1 MPALNFTVNGKP
13 VSVEVKPNEFLAEV
27 LRYKLG
33 LTGTK
38 IGCNEA
44 ECGSCTVIV
53 DGQPVVSCIYPALK
67 AQGAQIETIEGVAA
81 QAYSPNP
88 KSKIQNQLHPLQE
101 NFIKHGAVQC
111 GFCTPGMI
119 MQAKALLD
127 RKQGE
132 PVTDEEIKIAL
143 KDTYCR
149 CTGYVS
155 IANAIKSAN
164 GQEISLADYLPVTKH
179 GYHVVGEAK
188 PRPDAV
194 AKVTGAAKYADDVVF
209 PDMLFGATLRAGVP
223 HALIKKIDTSKAQA
237 LPGVHAV
244 LTHADVP
251 GRKNH
256 GLVTIDWP
264 VLCACGDKVRYVGDA
279 IAIVAADT
287 QEIAQ
292 DALNL
297 IEVDYKLLP
306 VVDTPEFAHQPDAPR
321 VHEKGNLL
329 KHIKVA
335 RGDVEQGFAEAD
347 VVLERTYHTASTD
360 HAFLEPECAI
370 GRLTDEGRYEIYVGS
385 QIAYQDRDQVA
396 ASLGVPKE
404 QVRIVGTLIGGGFGG
419 KEDIMGQI
427 HVALLA
433 KATGRPVKILY
444 TRHESLIA
452 HPKRHATTITVK
464 LGAKKNGRLTA
475 AKAELYGDTGAYAS
489 LGEKVLT
496 RATTHANGPYDVANA
511 KSDCFAMYTNNVPAG
526 AFRGFGVT
534 QSCFAVEMTMDEL
547 AGRLGI
553 DPIELRKLNSLQ
565 VGSTTNT
572 GQVLLESVG
581 LDECLDHVV
590 AAMKA
595 DEAQRIAAQRTAA
608 QRTPVPG
615 IAAQHTAEPFIY
627 GQPWKIGH
635 KNYAWGL
642 AVGYKNT
649 GLGGGANDCAGAEI
663 EVYACGA
670 GTAEIRT
677 SSAEIGQGLPGV
689 LAAVVAEELGL
700 PFEQVTVLL
709 SDTDLTP
716 NGGPTTASRQ
726 TYVSGNA
733 ARHAAMQMREVMSRV
748 AAERLDVS
756 PDSLKFRNGRVE
768 HADDNNGHSRG
779 KSASFAEVVEWMQAE
794 GRSTKLIYEYT
805 APETRPLGQGG
816 DMHVAFSYAAHA
828 ALVEVDTETGEVKVL
843 KVIAAH
849 DIGRAINPLALEG
862 QIEGGIVMGIGNALT
877 EEFPHEQGMPWAQW
891 LARYKMPSIKHM
903 PEIKSFIVEHEISS
917 GPFGAKG
924 VGEISSIPITP
935 AITNAIANA
944 VGVRVR
950 RLPVDQDT
958 LLRAMKNGAK
968 SVD

>member
-1 MPALNFTVNGKP
+1 MPILRLTVNGNP

-27 LRYKLG
+27 LRYRLG

-44 ECGSCTVIV
+44 ECGICTVIV

-67 AQGAQIETIEGVAA
+67 AEGAQVETIEGLAPA
-81 QAYSPNP
+81 GGH
-88 KSKIQNQLHPLQE
+88 LHPLQE
-101 NFIKHGAVQC
+101 NFIKLGAVQC
-111 GFCTPGMI
+111 GFCTPGVI
-119 MQAKALLD
+119 MQSKALLD
-127 RKQGE
+127 KKQGE

-155 IANAIKSAN
+155 VMNAVKAAN
-164 GQEISLADYLPVTKH
+164 GQKIELHDYLPETKH

-188 PRPDAV
+188 PRADAV
-194 AKVTGAAKYADDVVF
+194 AKVTGAAKYADDIVF
-209 PDMLFGATLRAGVP
+209 SDMLFGATLRAMVP
-223 HALIKKIDTSKAQA
+223 HALIKKIDMSKAKA

-244 LTHADVP
+244 LTHEDVP

-279 IAIVAADT
+279 IAVVAADT
-287 QEIAQ
+287 QEIAKE
-292 DALNL
+292 ALKL
-297 IEVDYKLLP
+297 IEVELEPLP
-306 VVDTPEFAHQPDAPR
+306 VVDTAEFAHQPDAPR

-335 RGDVEQGFAEAD
+335 KGDMEQGFAEAD
-347 VVLERTYHTASTD
+347 VVIERTYHTASTE

-370 GRLTDEGRYEIYVGS
+370 GRITAEGRYEISVGS
-385 QIAYQDRDQVA
+385 QIAYQDREQVA
-396 ASLGVPKE
+396 YALGVPE
-404 QVRIVGTLIGGGFGG
+404 SQVRIIGTLIGGGFGG

-433 KATGRPVKILY
+433 RATGRPVKMLY
-444 TRHESLIA
+444 TRHESLIT

-464 LGAKKNGRLTA
+464 LGAKKDGRLTA

-534 QSCFAVEMTMDEL
+534 QSCYAVEMTVDEL
-547 AGRLGI
+547 AEQLKI
-553 DPIELRKLNSLQ
+553 DPIELRRMNALH

-581 LDECLDHVV
+581 MEDCLDRVV
-590 AAMKA
+590 EAMKA
-595 DEAQRIAAQRTAA
+595 DEAQRA
-608 QRTPVPG
+608 
-615 IAAQHTAEPFIY
+615 AAQHTNEPFRY
-627 GQPWKIGH
+627 GRVWSIGN
-635 KNYAWGL
+635 KKYAWGL

-649 GLGGGANDCAGAEI
+649 GLGGGADDCAGAEI
-663 EVYACGA
+663 EVYASGA
-670 GTAEIRT
+670 GMAEIRT

-700 PFEQVTVLL
+700 SFEQVTVLL

-733 ARHAAMQMREVMSRV
+733 AKHAAIQMREVMSSV
-748 AAERLDVS
+748 AAEHLDAA
-756 PDSLKFRNGRVE
+756 PDALQFRNARVE
-768 HADDNNGHSRG
+768 HNG

-794 GRSTKLIYEYT
+794 GRPTKLIYEYT
-805 APETRPLGQGG
+805 APETEALGQGG

-828 ALVEVDTETGEVKVL
+828 ALVEVDTETGIVNVL

-877 EEFPHEQGMPWAQW
+877 EEFPHEKGVPWAQW
-891 LARYKMPSIKHM
+891 LARYKMPSIKHT
-903 PEIKSFIVEHEISS
+903 PEIKSFILEHEIST

-958 LLRAMKNGAK
+958 LLRAMKSGAT

>member
-1 MPALNFTVNGKP
+1 MPTLNFTVNGNP

-27 LRYKLG
+27 LRYRLG

-44 ECGSCTVIV
+44 ECGICTVIV

-67 AQGAQIETIEGVAA
+67 AEGTHVETIEGL
-81 QAYSPNP
+81 SNGH
-88 KSKIQNQLHPLQE
+88 LHPLQE

-111 GFCTPGMI
+111 GFCTPGLI
-119 MQAKALLD
+119 MQSKALLD
-127 RKQGE
+127 KKNGE

-155 IANAIKSAN
+155 VMNAIKSAN
-164 GQEISLADYLPVTKH
+164 GQPIELVLPETKH
-179 GYHVVGEAK
+179 GLNVVGEAK
-188 PRPDAV
+188 PRADAV
-194 AKVTGAAKYADDVVF
+194 AKVTGAAKYADDITF
-209 PDMLFGATLRAGVP
+209 PGMLFGATLRANVP
-223 HALIKKIDTSKAQA
+223 HALIKQLDTSKAKA

-244 LTHADVP
+244 LTHEDVP

-264 VLCACGDKVRYVGDA
+264 VLCYDKVRYVGDA
-279 IAIVAADT
+279 IAIVAADSI
-287 QEIAQ
+287 EIAK
-292 DALNL
+292 DALKL
-297 IEVDYKLLP
+297 IEVEYEPLP
-306 VVDTPEFAHQPDAPR
+306 VVDTAEFAHQPDAPR

-335 RGDVEQGFAEAD
+335 KGDMEQGFAEAD
-347 VVLERTYHTASTD
+347 VVIERMYHTAATE
-360 HAFLEPECAI
+360 HAFLEPECSI
-370 GRLTDEGRYEIYVGS
+370 GRITDDGRYEIYVGS
-385 QIAYQDRDQVA
+385 QIAYQDREQVA
-396 ASLGVPKE
+396 YSLGVPE
-404 QVRIVGTLIGGGFGG
+404 AQVRIIGTLIGGGFGG

-433 KATGRPVKILY
+433 KAAGRPVKMLY
-444 TRHESLIA
+444 TRHESLIV
-452 HPKRHATTITVK
+452 HPKRHATTLRVK
-464 LGAKKNGRLTA
+464 MGAKKDGRLTA
-475 AKAELYGDTGAYAS
+475 ALAELYGDTGAYAS

-547 AGRLGI
+547 AGKLEI
-553 DPIELRKLNSLQ
+553 DPIELRRMNSLQ

-581 LDECLDHVV
+581 LDECLDLVV
-590 AAMKA
+590 AAMKT
-595 DEAQRIAAQRTAA
+595 DEAQRTS
-608 QRTPVPG
+608 
-615 IAAQHTAEPFIY
+615 EPFIY
-627 GQPWKIGH
+627 GRPWKIGH

-642 AVGYKNT
+642 AIGYKNT

-663 EVYACGA
+663 EVYPTGL
-670 GTAEIRT
+670 TEIRT

-700 PFEQVTVLL
+700 PIEQVTVLL

-733 ARHAAMQMREVMSRV
+733 ARHAAIQMREVMSRV
-748 AAERLDVS
+748 AAEHMDVS
-756 PDSLKFRNGRVE
+756 PDALKFGNGRIE
-768 HADDNNGHSRG
+768 HAG

-794 GRSTKLIYEYT
+794 GRATKLIYEYI
-805 APETRPLGQGG
+805 APETKPLGQGG

-828 ALVEVDTETGEVKVL
+828 ALVEVDTDTGEVKVL

-877 EEFPHEQGMPWAQW
+877 EEFPHEKGVPWVQW
-891 LARYKMPSIKHM
+891 LARYKMPSIKHT

-958 LLRAMKNGAK
+958 LLRAMKSGAK

>member
-1 MPALNFTVNGKP
+1 MPTLNFTVNGNP

-44 ECGSCTVIV
+44 ECGICTVIV
-53 DGQPVVSCIYPALK
+53 NGESVVSCIYPALK
-67 AQGAQIETIEGVAA
+67 AEGAQVQTIEGL
-81 QAYSPNP
+81 SNGH
-88 KSKIQNQLHPLQE
+88 LHPLQE

-111 GFCTPGMI
+111 GFCTPGLI
-119 MQAKALLD
+119 MQSKALLD
-127 RKQGE
+127 KKQGE

-155 IANAIKSAN
+155 VINAIKSAN
-164 GQEISLADYLPVTKH
+164 RQPIELVLPETKH
-179 GYHVVGEAK
+179 GYNVVGEAK
-188 PRPDAV
+188 PRADAV
-194 AKVTGAAKYADDVVF
+194 AKVTGAAKYADDITF
-209 PDMLFGATLRAGVP
+209 PGMLFGATLRANVP
-223 HALIKKIDTSKAQA
+223 HALIKKIDASKAKA
-237 LPGVHAV
+237 LPGVQAV
-244 LTHADVP
+244 LTHEDVP

-264 VLCACGDKVRYVGDA
+264 VLCYDKVRYVGDA
-279 IAIVAADT
+279 MAIVAADT
-287 QEIAQ
+287 QEIAKE
-292 DALNL
+292 ALKL
-297 IEVDYKLLP
+297 IEVEYEPLP
-306 VVDTPEFAHQPDAPR
+306 VVDTAEFAHQPDAPR
-321 VHEKGNLL
+321 VHEMGNLL

-335 RGDVEQGFAEAD
+335 KGDMEQGFADAD
-347 VVLERTYHTASTD
+347 VVIERTYHTASTE

-370 GRLTDEGRYEIYVGS
+370 GRITADGRYEIYVGS
-385 QIAYQDRDQVA
+385 QIAYQDREQVA
-396 ASLGVPKE
+396 YSLGVPE
-404 QVRIVGTLIGGGFGG
+404 SQVRIIGTLIGGGFGG

-433 KATGRPVKILY
+433 KATGHPVKMLY
-444 TRHESLIA
+444 TRHESLIV
-452 HPKRHATTITVK
+452 HPKRHATTLRVK
-464 LGAKKNGRLTA
+464 MGAKKDGRLTA
-475 AKAELYGDTGAYAS
+475 ALAELYGDTGAYAS

-534 QSCFAVEMTMDEL
+534 QSCYAVEMTVDEL
-547 AGRLGI
+547 AGQLGI
-553 DPIELRKLNSLQ
+553 DPIEWRRLNALH

-581 LDECLDHVV
+581 MDECLNRVV
-590 AAMKA
+590 EAMKA
-595 DEAQRIAAQRTAA
+595 DEAQRTAPQRT
-608 QRTPVPG
+608 G
-615 IAAQHTAEPFIY
+615 EPYIY
-627 GQPWKIGH
+627 GRPWKIGH

-642 AVGYKNT
+642 AIGYKNT

-663 EVYACGA
+663 EVFSS
-670 GTAEIRT
+670 GTGLAEIRT

-700 PFEQVTVLL
+700 PIEQVTVLL

-733 ARHAAMQMREVMSRV
+733 ARRAAIQMREVMSTV
-748 AAERLDVS
+748 AAERLDVP
-756 PDSLKFRNGRVE
+756 PDSLMFRNGRVE
-768 HADDNNGHSRG
+768 HNG

-794 GRSTKLIYEYT
+794 GRTTKLIYEYT
-805 APETRPLGQGG
+805 APETKPLGQGG

-828 ALVEVDTETGEVKVL
+828 ALVEVDTDTGEVKVL

-877 EEFPHEQGMPWAQW
+877 EEFPHEKGVPWAQW
-891 LARYKMPSIKHM
+891 LARYKMPSIKHT

-958 LLRAMKNGAK
+958 LLRAMKSGAQ

>member
-1 MPALNFTVNGKP
+1 MPTLNFTVNGNP

-44 ECGSCTVIV
+44 ECGICTVIV
-53 DGQPVVSCIYPALK
+53 NGESVVSCIYPALK
-67 AQGAQIETIEGVAA
+67 AEGAQVQTIEGL
-81 QAYSPNP
+81 SNGH
-88 KSKIQNQLHPLQE
+88 LHPLQE

-111 GFCTPGMI
+111 GFCTPGLI
-119 MQAKALLD
+119 MQSKALLD
-127 RKQGE
+127 KKQGE

-155 IANAIKSAN
+155 VINAIKSAN
-164 GQEISLADYLPVTKH
+164 RQPIELVLPETKH
-179 GYHVVGEAK
+179 GYNVVGEAK
-188 PRPDAV
+188 PRADAV
-194 AKVTGAAKYADDVVF
+194 AKVTGAAKYADDITF
-209 PDMLFGATLRAGVP
+209 PGMLFGATLRANVP
-223 HALIKKIDTSKAQA
+223 HALIKQIDASKAKA
-237 LPGVHAV
+237 LPGVQAV
-244 LTHADVP
+244 LTHEDVP

-264 VLCACGDKVRYVGDA
+264 VLCYDKVRYVGDA
-279 IAIVAADT
+279 MAIVAADT
-287 QEIAQ
+287 QEIAKE
-292 DALNL
+292 ALKL
-297 IEVDYKLLP
+297 IEVEYEPLP
-306 VVDTPEFAHQPDAPR
+306 VVDTAEFAHQPDAPR
-321 VHEKGNLL
+321 VHEMGNLL

-335 RGDVEQGFAEAD
+335 KGDMEQGFADAD
-347 VVLERTYHTASTD
+347 VVIERTYHTASTE

-370 GRLTDEGRYEIYVGS
+370 GRITADGRYEIYVGS
-385 QIAYQDRDQVA
+385 QIAYQDREQVA
-396 ASLGVPKE
+396 YSLGVPE
-404 QVRIVGTLIGGGFGG
+404 SQVRIIGTLIGGGFGG

-433 KATGRPVKILY
+433 KATGHPVKMLY
-444 TRHESLIA
+444 TRHESLIV
-452 HPKRHATTITVK
+452 HPKRHATTLRVK
-464 LGAKKNGRLTA
+464 MGAKKDGRLTA
-475 AKAELYGDTGAYAS
+475 ALAELYGDTGAYAS

-534 QSCFAVEMTMDEL
+534 QSCYAVEMTVDEL
-547 AGRLGI
+547 AGQLGI
-553 DPIELRKLNSLQ
+553 DPIEWRRLNALH

-581 LDECLDHVV
+581 MDECLNRVV
-590 AAMKA
+590 EAMKA
-595 DEAQRIAAQRTAA
+595 DEAQRTSPQRT
-608 QRTPVPG
+608 G
-615 IAAQHTAEPFIY
+615 EPYIY
-627 GQPWKIGH
+627 GRPWKIGH

-642 AVGYKNT
+642 AIGYKNT

-663 EVYACGA
+663 EVFSS
-670 GTAEIRT
+670 GTGLAEIRT

-700 PFEQVTVLL
+700 PIEQVTVLL

-733 ARHAAMQMREVMSRV
+733 ARRAAIQMREVMSTV
-748 AAERLDVS
+748 AAERLDVP
-756 PDSLKFRNGRVE
+756 PDSLMFRNGRVE
-768 HADDNNGHSRG
+768 HNG

-794 GRSTKLIYEYT
+794 GRVTKLIYEYT
-805 APETRPLGQGG
+805 APETKPLGQGG

-828 ALVEVDTETGEVKVL
+828 ALVEVDTDTGEVKVL

-877 EEFPHEQGMPWAQW
+877 EEFPHEKGVPWAQW
-891 LARYKMPSIKHM
+891 LARYKMPSIKHT

-958 LLRAMKNGAK
+958 LLRAMKSGAQ

>member
-1 MPALNFTVNGKP
+1 MPTLNFTVNGKP
-13 VSVEVKPNEFLAEV
+13 VSVEAQPNEFLAEV

-44 ECGSCTVIV
+44 ECGICTVIV

-67 AQGAQIETIEGVAA
+67 AEGAQVETIEGL
-81 QAYSPNP
+81 SNGH
-88 KSKIQNQLHPLQE
+88 LHPLQE
-101 NFIKHGAVQC
+101 NFIRHGAVQC
-111 GFCTPGMI
+111 GFCTPGVI
-119 MQAKALLD
+119 MQSKALLD
-127 RKQGE
+127 KKQGE

-155 IANAIKSAN
+155 IFIAIKAAN
-164 GQEISLADYLPVTKH
+164 GQPIELVLPDTKH
-179 GYHVVGEAK
+179 GLNVVGEAK
-188 PRPDAV
+188 PRADAV
-194 AKVTGAAKYADDVVF
+194 AKVTGAAKYADDLVF
-209 PDMLFGATLRAGVP
+209 PGMLFGATLRANVP
-223 HALIKKIDTSKAQA
+223 HALIKQIDTSKARA
-237 LPGVHAV
+237 LPGVQAV

-251 GRKNH
+251 GRKDH

-264 VLCACGDKVRYVGDA
+264 VLCYDKVRYVGDA
-279 IAIVAADT
+279 VAIVAADT
-287 QEIAQ
+287 QEIAKE
-292 DALNL
+292 ALNL
-297 IEVDYKLLP
+297 IEVEYEPLP

-335 RGDVEQGFAEAD
+335 KGDMEQGFAGAD
-347 VVLERTYHTASTD
+347 VVIERTYHTASTE

-370 GRLTDEGRYEIYVGS
+370 GRITADGRYEIYVGS

-396 ASLGVPKE
+396 AALGVPE
-404 QVRIVGTLIGGGFGG
+404 SQVRIIGTLIGGGFGG

-433 KATGRPVKILY
+433 KATGRPVKMLY
-444 TRHESLIA
+444 TRHESLIT

-464 LGAKKNGRLTA
+464 LGAKKDGRLTA

-534 QSCFAVEMTMDEL
+534 QSCYAVEMTVDEL
-547 AGRLGI
+547 AEQLGV
-553 DPIELRKLNSLQ
+553 DPIEMRRVNELH
-565 VGSTTNT
+565 VGSKTNT

-581 LDECLDHVV
+581 LDECLTLVV
-590 AAMKA
+590 DAMKA
-595 DEAQRIAAQRTAA
+595 DEAQRT
-608 QRTPVPG
+608 G
-615 IAAQHTAEPFIY
+615 EPFIY
-627 GQPWKIGH
+627 GKPWTIGH

-642 AVGYKNT
+642 AIGYKNT
-649 GLGGGANDCAGAEI
+649 GLGGGADDCAGAEI
-663 EVYACGA
+663 EVFPAGA
-670 GTAEIRT
+670 NLAEIRT

-700 PFEQVTVLL
+700 PLEQVSVLL

-733 ARHAAMQMREVMSRV
+733 ARHAAVRMREVMSTV
-748 AAERLDVS
+748 AAERLDVP

-768 HADDNNGHSRG
+768 HAGGNNGHPNG

-794 GRSTKLIYEYT
+794 GRATKLLYDYH
-805 APETRPLGQGG
+805 APATKPLGQGG

-862 QIEGGIVMGIGNALT
+862 QIEGGIVMGVGNALT
-877 EEFPHEQGMPWAQW
+877 EEFPHEKGVPWAQW
-891 LARYKMPSIKHM
+891 LARYKMPSIKHT

-944 VGVRVR
+944 VGVRIR

-958 LLRAMKNGAK
+958 LLRAMKSGAK

>member
-1 MPALNFTVNGKP
+1 MPTLNFTVNDKP

-44 ECGSCTVIV
+44 ECGICTVIV
-53 DGQPVVSCIYPALK
+53 DGQPVDSCIYPAVK
-67 AQGAQIETIEGVAA
+67 AAGAQVETIEGLA
-81 QAYSPNP
+81 NG
-88 KSKIQNQLHPLQE
+88 QLHPLQE

-111 GFCTPGMI
+111 GFCTPGVI
-119 MQAKALLD
+119 MTSKALLD
-127 RKQGE
+127 KKQGQ

-155 IANAIKSAN
+155 IANAIKAAN
-164 GQEISLADYLPVTKH
+164 GQPIELVLPETKH
-179 GYHVVGEAK
+179 GLNVVGEAK
-188 PRPDAV
+188 PRADAV
-194 AKVTGAAKYADDVVF
+194 AKVTGAAKYADDIAF
-209 PDMLFGATLRAGVP
+209 PGMLFGATLRALVP
-223 HALIKKIDTSKAQA
+223 HALIKKIDTSKARA

-244 LTHADVP
+244 LTHEDVP

-264 VLCACGDKVRYVGDA
+264 VLCYDKVRYVGDA

-287 QEIAQ
+287 QEIAK
-292 DALNL
+292 DAVKL
-297 IEVDYKLLP
+297 IEVEYEPLP
-306 VVDTPEFAHQPDAPR
+306 VVDTAEFAHQPNAPR
-321 VHEKGNLL
+321 VHETGNLL

-335 RGDVEQGFAEAD
+335 KGDVEQGFAEAD
-347 VVLERTYHTASTD
+347 VIIERKYHTASTE
-360 HAFLEPECAI
+360 HAFLEPECSI
-370 GRLTDEGRYEIYVGS
+370 GRITDEGRYEIYVGS
-385 QIAYQDRDQVA
+385 QIAYQDREQVA
-396 ASLGVPKE
+396 AALGVPE
-404 QVRIVGTLIGGGFGG
+404 SQVRIIGTLIGGGFGG

-433 KATGRPVKILY
+433 KATGHPVKMLY

-464 LGAKKNGRLTA
+464 IGAKQDGRLTA

-496 RATTHANGPYDVANA
+496 RATTHANGPYDVPYA

-534 QSCFAVEMTMDEL
+534 QSCFAVEMTVDEL
-547 AGRLGI
+547 AGQLGV
-553 DPIELRKLNSLQ
+553 DPIELRRRNALQ

-581 LDECLDHVV
+581 LDECLNRVV
-590 AAMKA
+590 DAMQA
-595 DEAQRIAAQRTAA
+595 DEAQRT
-608 QRTPVPG
+608 G
-615 IAAQHTAEPFIY
+615 EPFIY
-627 GQPWKIGH
+627 GRPWKIGH

-642 AVGYKNT
+642 AIGYKNT
-649 GLGGGANDCAGAEI
+649 GLGGGADDCAAAEI
-663 EVYACGA
+663 EVFPTGA
-670 GTAEIRT
+670 NLAEIRT

-689 LAAVVAEELGL
+689 LAAAVAEELGV

-716 NGGPTTASRQ
+716 DGGPTTASRQ

-733 ARHAAMQMREVMSRV
+733 ARHAAVRMREVMSTV
-748 AAERLDVS
+748 AAEHLDVP
-756 PDSLKFRNGRVE
+756 PDSLLFRNGRVE
-768 HADDNNGHSRG
+768 HAGGDHGQPNG
-779 KSASFAEVVEWMQAE
+779 KSAAFVEVVEWMQAE
-794 GRSTKLIYEYT
+794 GRATKLTYDYH
-805 APETRPLGQGG
+805 APETKPLGQGG

-828 ALVEVDTETGEVKVL
+828 ALVEVDTDTGEVKVL

-877 EEFPHEQGMPWAQW
+877 EEFSHEKGVPWAQW
-891 LARYKMPSIKHM
+891 LARYKMPSIKHT
-903 PEIKSFIVEHEISS
+903 PEIESYVVEHEVSS

-924 VGEISSIPITP
+924 VGEIASIPITP

-944 VGVRVR
+944 VGVRIR

-958 LLRAMKNGAK
+958 LLRAMKSGAR

>member
-1 MPALNFTVNGKP
+1 MPTLNFTVNGNP

-44 ECGSCTVIV
+44 ECGICTVIV
-53 DGQPVVSCIYPALK
+53 NGESVVSCIYPALK
-67 AQGAQIETIEGVAA
+67 AEGAQVQTIEGL
-81 QAYSPNP
+81 SNGH
-88 KSKIQNQLHPLQE
+88 LHPLQE

-111 GFCTPGMI
+111 GFCTPGLI
-119 MQAKALLD
+119 MQSKALLD
-127 RKQGE
+127 KKQGE

-155 IANAIKSAN
+155 VINAIKSAN
-164 GQEISLADYLPVTKH
+164 RQPIELVLPETKH
-179 GYHVVGEAK
+179 GYNVVGEAK
-188 PRPDAV
+188 PRADAV
-194 AKVTGAAKYADDVVF
+194 AKVTGAAKYADDITF
-209 PDMLFGATLRAGVP
+209 PGMLFGATLRANVP
-223 HALIKKIDTSKAQA
+223 HALIKKIDASKAKA
-237 LPGVHAV
+237 LLGVQAV
-244 LTHADVP
+244 LTHEDVP

-264 VLCACGDKVRYVGDA
+264 VLCYDKVRYVGDA
-279 IAIVAADT
+279 MAIVAADT
-287 QEIAQ
+287 QEIAKE
-292 DALNL
+292 ALKL
-297 IEVDYKLLP
+297 IEVEYEPLP
-306 VVDTPEFAHQPDAPR
+306 VVDTAEFAHQPDAPR
-321 VHEKGNLL
+321 VHEMGNLL

-335 RGDVEQGFAEAD
+335 KGDMEQGFADAD
-347 VVLERTYHTASTD
+347 VVIERTYHTASTE

-370 GRLTDEGRYEIYVGS
+370 GRIMADGRYEIYVGS
-385 QIAYQDRDQVA
+385 QIAYQDREQVA
-396 ASLGVPKE
+396 YSLGVPE
-404 QVRIVGTLIGGGFGG
+404 SQVRIIGTLIGGGFGG

-433 KATGRPVKILY
+433 KATGHPVKMLY
-444 TRHESLIA
+444 TRHESLIV
-452 HPKRHATTITVK
+452 HPKRHATTLRVK
-464 LGAKKNGRLTA
+464 MGAKKDGRLTA
-475 AKAELYGDTGAYAS
+475 ALAELYGDTGAYAS

-534 QSCFAVEMTMDEL
+534 QSCYAVEMTVDEL
-547 AGRLGI
+547 AGQLGI
-553 DPIELRKLNSLQ
+553 DPIEWRRLNALH

-581 LDECLDHVV
+581 MDECLNRVV
-590 AAMKA
+590 EAMKA
-595 DEAQRIAAQRTAA
+595 DEAQRTSPQRT
-608 QRTPVPG
+608 G
-615 IAAQHTAEPFIY
+615 EPYIY
-627 GQPWKIGH
+627 GRPWKIGH

-642 AVGYKNT
+642 AIGYKNT

-663 EVYACGA
+663 EVFSS
-670 GTAEIRT
+670 GTGLAEIRT

-700 PFEQVTVLL
+700 PIEQVTVLL

-733 ARHAAMQMREVMSRV
+733 ARRAAIQMREVMSTV
-748 AAERLDVS
+748 AAERLDVP
-756 PDSLKFRNGRVE
+756 PDSLMFRNGRVE
-768 HADDNNGHSRG
+768 HNG

-794 GRSTKLIYEYT
+794 GRTTKLIYEYT
-805 APETRPLGQGG
+805 APETKPLGQGG

-828 ALVEVDTETGEVKVL
+828 ALVEVDTDTGEVKVL

-877 EEFPHEQGMPWAQW
+877 EEFPHEKGVPWAQW
-891 LARYKMPSIKHM
+891 LARYKMPSIKHT

-958 LLRAMKNGAK
+958 LLRAMKSGAQ

>member
-1 MPALNFTVNGKP
+1 MPILNLTVNDKP

-44 ECGSCTVIV
+44 ECGICTVIV

-67 AQGAQIETIEGVAA
+67 AQGARVETIEGLA
-81 QAYSPNP
+81 NGH
-88 KSKIQNQLHPLQE
+88 LHPLQE

-111 GFCTPGMI
+111 GFCTPGLI
-119 MQAKALLD
+119 MQSKALLD
-127 RKQGE
+127 KKQGE

-155 IANAIKSAN
+155 VMNAIKSAN
-164 GQEISLADYLPVTKH
+164 GQPIELVLPETKH
-179 GYHVVGEAK
+179 GLNVVGKAK
-188 PRPDAV
+188 PRADAV
-194 AKVTGAAKYADDVVF
+194 AKVTGAAKYADDITF
-209 PDMLFGATLRAGVP
+209 PGMLFGATLRANVP
-223 HALIKKIDTSKAQA
+223 HALFKKIDTTKAKA
-237 LPGVHAV
+237 LPGVHAI
-244 LTHADVP
+244 LTHEDVP

-264 VLCACGDKVRYVGDA
+264 VLCYDKVRYVGDA
-279 IAIVAADT
+279 IAVVAADT
-287 QEIAQ
+287 QEIAKE
-292 DALNL
+292 ALKL
-297 IEVDYKLLP
+297 IEVAYEPLP
-306 VVDTPEFAHQPDAPR
+306 VVDTAEFAHQPDAPL

-335 RGDVEQGFAEAD
+335 KGDVEQGFADAD
-347 VVLERTYHTASTD
+347 VVIERTYHTASTE
-360 HAFLEPECAI
+360 HAFLEPECSI
-370 GRLTDEGRYEIYVGS
+370 GRMTDDGRYEIYVGS
-385 QIAYQDRDQVA
+385 QIAYQDREQVA
-396 ASLGVPKE
+396 YALGVPE
-404 QVRIVGTLIGGGFGG
+404 SQVRIIGTLIGGGFGG

-433 KATGRPVKILY
+433 KATGRPVKMLY
-444 TRHESLIA
+444 TRHESLIT
-452 HPKRHATTITVK
+452 HPKRHATTIKVK
-464 LGAKKNGRLTA
+464 MGAKKDGRLTA

-547 AGRLGI
+547 AGQLAI
-553 DPIELRKLNSLQ
+553 DPIKLRRMNSLQ

-581 LDECLDHVV
+581 LEECLDRVV

-595 DEAQRIAAQRTAA
+595 DEAQRTAA
-608 QRTPVPG
+608 QRTS
-615 IAAQHTAEPFIY
+615 EPFIY
-627 GQPWKIGH
+627 GRPWKIGH

-642 AVGYKNT
+642 AIGYKNT

-663 EVYACGA
+663 EVFSSGA
-670 GTAEIRT
+670 GLAEIRT

-733 ARHAAMQMREVMSRV
+733 ARHAAIQMRELMSTV
-748 AAERLDVS
+748 AAERLDVP
-756 PDSLKFRNGRVE
+756 PDSLKFRDGRVE
-768 HADDNNGHSRG
+768 HNG

-794 GRSTKLIYEYT
+794 GRATKLVYEYT
-805 APETRPLGQGG
+805 APETKPLGQGG

-828 ALVEVDTETGEVKVL
+828 ALVEVDTDTGEVKVL

-877 EEFPHEQGMPWAQW
+877 EEFPHEKGVPWAQW
-891 LARYKMPSIKHM
+891 LARYKMPSIKHT

-958 LLRAMKNGAK
+958 LLRAIKSGAK

>member
-1 MPALNFTVNGKP
+1 MPTLNFTVNNNP

-44 ECGSCTVIV
+44 ECGICTVIV

-67 AQGAQIETIEGVAA
+67 AEGTKVETIEGLTDADGH
-81 QAYSPNP
+81 
-88 KSKIQNQLHPLQE
+88 LHPLQE
-101 NFIKHGAVQC
+101 NFIKYGAVQC
-111 GFCTPGMI
+111 GFCTPGVI
-119 MQAKALLD
+119 MQSKALLD
-127 RKQGE
+127 KKQGE

-155 IANAIKSAN
+155 ITNAVKSAN
-164 GQEISLADYLPVTKH
+164 GQPNELVLPETKH
-179 GYHVVGEAK
+179 GLNVVGEAK
-188 PRPDAV
+188 PRADAV
-194 AKVTGAAKYADDVVF
+194 AKVTGAAKYADDITF
-209 PDMLFGATLRAGVP
+209 PGMLYGATLRAMVP
-223 HALIKKIDTSKAQA
+223 HALIKKIDTSKAKA
-237 LPGVHAV
+237 LPGVYAV
-244 LTHADVP
+244 LTHEDVP

-264 VLCACGDKVRYVGDA
+264 ALCYDKVRYVGDA
-279 IAIVAADT
+279 VAIVAADT
-287 QEIAQ
+287 QEIAKE
-292 DALNL
+292 ALKL
-297 IEVDYKLLP
+297 IEVEYEPLP
-306 VVDTPEFAHQPDAPR
+306 VVDTAEYAHQPDAPR

-335 RGDVEQGFAEAD
+335 KGDVEQGFAEAD
-347 VVLERTYHTASTD
+347 VVIERTYHTASTE
-360 HAFLEPECAI
+360 HAFLEPECSI
-370 GRLTDEGRYEIYVGS
+370 GRMTDGGRYEIYVGS
-385 QIAYQDRDQVA
+385 QIAYQDREQVA
-396 ASLGVPKE
+396 AALGVPE
-404 QVRIVGTLIGGGFGG
+404 AQVRIIGTLIGGGFGG

-433 KATGRPVKILY
+433 KATGRPVKMLY
-444 TRHESLIA
+444 TRHESLIT
-452 HPKRHATTITVK
+452 HPKRHATTIKVK
-464 LGAKKNGRLTA
+464 MGAKKDGRLTA

-496 RATTHANGPYDVANA
+496 RATTHANGPYDVQHA

-534 QSCFAVEMTMDEL
+534 QSCFAVEMTVDEL
-547 AGRLGI
+547 AGQLGI
-553 DPIELRKLNSLQ
+553 DPIDLRRMNSLQ

-572 GQVLLESVG
+572 GQMLLESVG
-581 LDECLDHVV
+581 MDECLKRVV
-590 AAMKA
+590 EAMKA
-595 DEAQRIAAQRTAA
+595 DEARRTN
-608 QRTPVPG
+608 
-615 IAAQHTAEPFIY
+615 EPFIY
-627 GQPWKIGH
+627 GRPWKIGH

-642 AVGYKNT
+642 AIGYKNT
-649 GLGGGANDCAGAEI
+649 GLGGGADDCASAEI
-663 EVYACGA
+663 EVFPTGVNF
-670 GTAEIRT
+670 AEIRT

-700 PFEQVTVLL
+700 PFEKVSVLL

-733 ARHAAMQMREVMSRV
+733 ARHAAIRMREVMSTV
-748 AAERLDVS
+748 AAERLDVP
-756 PDSLKFRNGRVE
+756 PDSLKFRHGRVE
-768 HADDNNGHSRG
+768 HNG

-794 GRSTKLIYEYT
+794 GRATKLIYDYH
-805 APETRPLGQGG
+805 APETKPLGQGG

-828 ALVEVDTETGEVKVL
+828 ALVEVDTDTGEVKVL

-849 DIGRAINPLALEG
+849 DVGRALNPLALEG

-877 EEFPHEQGMPWAQW
+877 EEFSHEKGVPWAQW
-891 LARYKMPSIKHM
+891 LARYKMPSIKHT
-903 PEIKSFIVEHEISS
+903 PAIESFVVEHEVSS

-924 VGEISSIPITP
+924 VGEIASIPITP

-944 VGVRVR
+944 VGVRIR

-958 LLRAMKNGAK
+958 LLRAMKSGAK

>member
-1 MPALNFTVNGKP
+1 MPTLNFTVNGNP
-13 VSVEVKPNEFLAEV
+13 VSVEVQPNEFLAEV

-44 ECGSCTVIV
+44 ECGICTVIV
-53 DGQPVVSCIYPALK
+53 NGESVVSCIYPALK
-67 AQGAQIETIEGVAA
+67 AEGAQVQTIEGL
-81 QAYSPNP
+81 SNGH
-88 KSKIQNQLHPLQE
+88 LHPLQE
-101 NFIKHGAVQC
+101 NFIKLGAVQC
-111 GFCTPGMI
+111 GFCTPGLI
-119 MQAKALLD
+119 MQSKALLD
-127 RKQGE
+127 KKQGE

-155 IANAIKSAN
+155 VMNAIKAAN
-164 GQEISLADYLPVTKH
+164 GQKIELHDYLPETKH
-179 GYHVVGEAK
+179 GYNVVGEAK
-188 PRPDAV
+188 PRADAV
-194 AKVTGAAKYADDVVF
+194 AKVTGAAKYADDIVF
-209 PDMLFGATLRAGVP
+209 PDMLFGATLRAMVP
-223 HALIKKIDTSKAQA
+223 HALIKKLDTSKAKV

-244 LTHADVP
+244 LTHEDVP

-264 VLCACGDKVRYVGDA
+264 VLCYDKVRYVGDA
-279 IAIVAADT
+279 IAVVAADT
-287 QEIAQ
+287 QEIAKE
-292 DALNL
+292 ALKL
-297 IEVDYKLLP
+297 IEVEYEPLP
-306 VVDTPEFAHQPDAPR
+306 VVDTAEFAHQPDAPR

-335 RGDVEQGFAEAD
+335 KGDMEQGFAEAD
-347 VVLERTYHTASTD
+347 VVIERTYHTASTE
-360 HAFLEPECAI
+360 HAFLEPECSI
-370 GRLTDEGRYEIYVGS
+370 GRITADGRYEIYVGS
-385 QIAYQDRDQVA
+385 QIAYQDREQVA
-396 ASLGVPKE
+396 YALGVPE
-404 QVRIVGTLIGGGFGG
+404 SQVRIIGTLIGGGFGG

-433 KATGRPVKILY
+433 KATGHPVKMLY
-444 TRHESLIA
+444 TRHESLIV
-452 HPKRHATTITVK
+452 HPKRHATTLRVK
-464 LGAKKNGRLTA
+464 MGAKKDGRLTA
-475 AKAELYGDTGAYAS
+475 ALAELYGDTGAYAS

-534 QSCFAVEMTMDEL
+534 QSCYAVEMTMDEL
-547 AGRLGI
+547 AEKLQI
-553 DPIELRKLNSLQ
+553 DPIELRRMNALH

-581 LDECLDHVV
+581 MEECLDKVV
-590 AAMKA
+590 EAMKA
-595 DEAQRIAAQRTAA
+595 DETQRSL
-608 QRTPVPG
+608 
-615 IAAQHTAEPFIY
+615 AQHLDEPFQY
-627 GQPWKIGH
+627 GRVWSIGN
-635 KNYAWGL
+635 KKYAWGL
-642 AVGYKNT
+642 AIGYKNT

-663 EVYACGA
+663 EVYPT
-670 GTAEIRT
+670 GTTEIRT

-700 PFEQVTVLL
+700 PIEQVSVLL

-733 ARHAAMQMREVMSRV
+733 AKHAAMQMREVMSSV
-748 AAERLDVS
+748 AAERLDVP

-768 HADDNNGHSRG
+768 HNG

-794 GRSTKLIYEYT
+794 GRPTKLIYEYT

-828 ALVEVDTETGEVKVL
+828 ALVEVDTDTGEVKVL

-877 EEFPHEQGMPWAQW
+877 EEFPHEKGVPWVQW
-891 LARYKMPSIKHM
+891 LARYKMPSIKHT
-903 PEIKSFIVEHEISS
+903 PEIKSFILEHEISS

-958 LLRAMKNGAK
+958 LLRAMKSGAT

>member
-1 MPALNFTVNGKP
+1 MATLDFILNGQP
-13 VSVEVKPNEFLAEV
+13 VAVEVNANEFLAEV
-27 LRYKLG
+27 LRYRLG
-33 LTGTK
+33 FTGTK

-44 ECGSCTVIV
+44 ECGICTVIV
-53 DGQPVVSCIYPALK
+53 DGQPIDSCIYPALK
-67 AQGAQIETIEGVAA
+67 AQGRSVETIEGLA
-81 QAYSPNP
+81 NGH
-88 KSKIQNQLHPLQE
+88 LHPLQE
-101 NFIKHGAVQC
+101 NFIKYGAVQC
-111 GFCTPGMI
+111 GFCTPGLI
-119 MQAKALLD
+119 MQSKALLD

-143 KDTYCR
+143 KDSYCR
-149 CTGYVS
+149 CTGYVA
-155 IANAIKSAN
+155 IVNAIKAAN
-164 GQEISLADYLPVTKH
+164 GQAVALEDYLPETKH

-188 PRPDAV
+188 PRADAV
-194 AKVTGAAKYADDVVF
+194 AKVTGAAIYADDVNF
-209 PDMLFGATLRAGVP
+209 PGMLWGATLRAMIP
-223 HALIKKIDTSKAQA
+223 HALIKNIDTSRAKA
-237 LPGVHAV
+237 LPGVQAV
-244 LTHADVP
+244 LTHEDVP

-264 VLCACGDKVRYVGDA
+264 VLCYDKVRYVGDA
-279 IAIVAADT
+279 VAIVAADT
-287 QEIAQ
+287 LDIAKS
-292 DALNL
+292 ALKL
-297 IEVDYKLLP
+297 IEVEYEPLP
-306 VVDTPEFAHQPDAPR
+306 VVDTPEFAHQPDAPQ
-321 VHEKGNLL
+321 VHERGNLL

-335 RGDVEQGFAEAD
+335 KGDVDQGFAESD
-347 VVLERTYHTASTD
+347 IVIERKYHTASTE
-360 HAFLEPECAI
+360 HAFLEPECSI
-370 GRLTDEGRYEIYVGS
+370 GRMTDDGRFEIYVGS
-385 QIAYQDRDQVA
+385 QIAYQDREQVA
-396 ASLGVPKE
+396 AALGVPE
-404 QVRIVGTLIGGGFGG
+404 SQVRIIGTLIGGGFGG

-433 KATGRPVKILY
+433 QATGRPVKMLY

-464 LGAKKNGRLTA
+464 LGAKKDGRLVA

-496 RATTHANGPYDVANA
+496 RATTHANGPYDVPNA

-534 QSCFAVEMTMDEL
+534 QSCYAVEMTVDEL
-547 AGRLGI
+547 AEQLQI
-553 DPIELRKLNSLQ
+553 DPIELRRLNALH
-565 VGSTTNT
+565 VGSITNT
-572 GQVLLESVG
+572 GQVLTESVG
-581 LDECLDHVV
+581 LTECFDKVV
-590 AAMKA
+590 EAMKI
-595 DEAQRIAAQRTAA
+595 DYERER
-608 QRTPVPG
+608 G
-615 IAAQHTAEPFIY
+615 EPFIY
-627 GQPWKIGH
+627 GRPWKIGG
-635 KNYAWGL
+635 KNYAWGI
-642 AVGYKNT
+642 AIGYKNT

-663 EVYACGA
+663 EVYPN
-670 GTAEIRT
+670 GTTEIRT

-700 PFEQVTVLL
+700 PIEQVNVLL

-733 ARHAAMQMREVMSRV
+733 ARHAAIRMREVMAGV
-748 AAERLDVS
+748 AAERLDA
-756 PDSLKFRNGRVE
+756 PPNALKFENGRVR
-768 HADDNNGHSRG
+768 HDG

-794 GRSTKLIYEYT
+794 GRATKLTYEYT
-805 APETRPLGQGG
+805 APETKPLGQGG

-828 ALVEVDTETGEVKVL
+828 ALVEVDTDTGEVKVL

-877 EEFPHEQGMPWAQW
+877 EEFPHEKGVPWAQW

-903 PEIKSFIVEHEISS
+903 PQIKSFIVEHEVSS

-935 AITNAIANA
+935 AITNAIYNA

-950 RLPVDQDT
+950 RLPVDQDS
-958 LLRAMKNGAK
+958 LLRAMKRGDK

>member
-1 MPALNFTVNGKP
+1 MPTLNFTVNGKP
-13 VSVEVKPNEFLAEV
+13 VAVEVKPNEFLAEV

-44 ECGSCTVIV
+44 ECGICTVIL

-67 AQGAQIETIEGVAA
+67 AEGAHVETIEGIA
-81 QAYSPNP
+81 NGH
-88 KSKIQNQLHPLQE
+88 LHPLQE
-101 NFIKHGAVQC
+101 SFIKHGAVQC
-111 GFCTPGMI
+111 GFCTPGLI
-119 MQAKALLD
+119 MQSKALLD
-127 RKQGE
+127 KKQGR

-155 IANAIKSAN
+155 VMNAIKSAN
-164 GQEISLADYLPVTKH
+164 GQPIELVLPDTKH
-179 GYHVVGEAK
+179 GLNVVGEAK
-188 PRPDAV
+188 PRADAV
-194 AKVTGAAKYADDVVF
+194 AKVTGAAKYADDITF
-209 PDMLFGATLRAGVP
+209 PGMLFGATLRANVP
-223 HALIKKIDTSKAQA
+223 HALIKKLETSKAKA

-244 LTHADVP
+244 LTHEDVP

-264 VLCACGDKVRYVGDA
+264 ALCYDKVRYVGDA
-279 IAIVAADT
+279 VAIVAADT
-287 QEIAQ
+287 QEIAKE
-292 DALNL
+292 AVKL
-297 IEVDYKLLP
+297 IEVEYEPLP
-306 VVDTPEFAHQPDAPR
+306 VVDTAEYAHQPDAPR

-335 RGDVEQGFAEAD
+335 KGDMDEGFAQAD
-347 VVLERTYHTASTD
+347 VIIERKYHTASTE
-360 HAFLEPECAI
+360 HAFLEPECSI
-370 GRLTDEGRYEIYVGS
+370 GRMTDDGRYEIYVGS
-385 QIAYQDRDQVA
+385 QIAYQDREQVA
-396 ASLGVPKE
+396 YALGVPE
-404 QVRIVGTLIGGGFGG
+404 AQVRIIGTLIGGGFGG

-433 KATGRPVKILY
+433 KATGRPVKMLY
-444 TRHESLIA
+444 TRHESLIT

-464 LGAKKNGRLTA
+464 MGAKKDGRLTA
-475 AKAELYGDTGAYAS
+475 AMAELYGDTGAYAS

-496 RATTHANGPYDVANA
+496 RATTHANGPYDVAYA

-547 AGRLGI
+547 AGQLGI
-553 DPIELRKLNSLQ
+553 DPIEMRRMNELH

-581 LDECLDHVV
+581 LDECLNLVV
-590 AAMKA
+590 DAMKA
-595 DEAQRIAAQRTAA
+595 DEAQRTS
-608 QRTPVPG
+608 
-615 IAAQHTAEPFIY
+615 EPFIY
-627 GQPWKIGH
+627 GKPWKIGN

-642 AVGYKNT
+642 AIGYKNT
-649 GLGGGANDCAGAEI
+649 GLGGGADDCAGAEI
-663 EVYACGA
+663 EVFPT
-670 GTAEIRT
+670 GTNLAEIRT

-700 PFEQVTVLL
+700 PIEQVSVLL

-733 ARHAAMQMREVMSRV
+733 ARHAAIQMREVMTTV
-748 AAERLDVS
+748 AAERLDV
-756 PDSLKFRNGRVE
+756 PPAELKFRNGRVE
-768 HADDNNGHSRG
+768 HNG

-794 GRSTKLIYEYT
+794 GRTTKLLYDYH
-805 APETRPLGQGG
+805 APETKPLGQGG

-828 ALVEVDTETGEVKVL
+828 ALVEVDTDTGEVTVL

-877 EEFPHEQGMPWAQW
+877 EEFPHEKGVPWAQW
-891 LARYKMPSIKHM
+891 LARYKMPSIKHT

-944 VGVRVR
+944 VGVRIR

-958 LLRAMKNGAK
+958 LLRAMKSGAK

>member
-1 MPALNFTVNGKP
+1 MPTLNFTVNGNP
-13 VSVEVKPNEFLAEV
+13 VSVEAKPNEFLAEV

-44 ECGSCTVIV
+44 ECGICTVIV

-67 AQGAQIETIEGVAA
+67 AEGAHVETIEGL
-81 QAYSPNP
+81 SNGH
-88 KSKIQNQLHPLQE
+88 LHPLQE
-101 NFIKHGAVQC
+101 NFIKYGAVQC
-111 GFCTPGMI
+111 GFCTPGVI
-119 MQAKALLD
+119 MQSKALLD
-127 RKQGE
+127 KKQGQ
-132 PVTDEEIKIAL
+132 PVTEEEIKIAL

-155 IANAIKSAN
+155 IINAVKSAN
-164 GQEISLADYLPVTKH
+164 GQPIELLLPETKH
-179 GYHVVGEAK
+179 GFNVVGEAK
-188 PRPDAV
+188 PRADAV
-194 AKVTGAAKYADDVVF
+194 AKVTGAAKYADDIVF
-209 PDMLFGATLRAGVP
+209 PGMLFGATLRANIP
-223 HALIKKIDTSKAQA
+223 HALIKKIDTSKARA
-237 LPGVHAV
+237 LPGVQAV

-264 VLCACGDKVRYVGDA
+264 VLCYDKVRYIGDA
-279 IAIVAADT
+279 VAIVAADT
-287 QEIAQ
+287 QEIAKE
-292 DALNL
+292 ALKL
-297 IEVDYKLLP
+297 IEVEYETLP
-306 VVDTPEFAHQPDAPR
+306 VVDTAEFAHQPDAPR

-335 RGDVEQGFAEAD
+335 KGDIEEGFAQAD
-347 VVLERTYHTASTD
+347 VLIERTYHTASTE
-360 HAFLEPECAI
+360 HAFLEPECSI
-370 GRLTDEGRYEIYVGS
+370 GRLTDDGRYEIYVGS

-396 ASLGVPKE
+396 DSLGVPKE
-404 QVRIVGTLIGGGFGG
+404 QVRIIGTLIGGGFGG

-433 KATGRPVKILY
+433 KATGHPVKMLY
-444 TRHESLIA
+444 TRHESLIT
-452 HPKRHATTITVK
+452 HPKRHATTLKVK
-464 LGAKKNGRLTA
+464 MGAKKDGRLTA
-475 AKAELYGDTGAYAS
+475 AQAELYGDTGAYAS

-496 RATTHANGPYDVANA
+496 RATTHANGPYDVKYA

-547 AGRLGI
+547 AAQLGV
-553 DPIELRKLNSLQ
+553 DPIEMRRMNSLQ

-581 LDECLDHVV
+581 LDECLNRVV
-590 AAMKA
+590 DAMKA
-595 DEAQRIAAQRTAA
+595 ESAQR
-608 QRTPVPG
+608 
-615 IAAQHTAEPFIY
+615 HESEPFIY
-627 GQPWKIGH
+627 GRPWKIGH

-642 AVGYKNT
+642 AIGYKNT

-663 EVYACGA
+663 EVFASG
-670 GTAEIRT
+670 GNLAEIRT

-700 PFEQVTVLL
+700 PFEQVSVLL

-733 ARHAAMQMREVMSRV
+733 ARHAAIQMREVMSTV
-748 AAERLDVS
+748 AAERLDAP

-768 HADDNNGHSRG
+768 HNG

-794 GRSTKLIYEYT
+794 GRTTKLVYEYI
-805 APETRPLGQGG
+805 APETKPLGQGG

-828 ALVEVDTETGEVKVL
+828 ALVEVDTNTGEVKVL

-877 EEFPHEQGMPWAQW
+877 EEFPHEKGVPWAQW
-891 LARYKMPSIKHM
+891 LARYKMPSIKHT

-950 RLPVDQDT
+950 RLPVDQDA
-958 LLRAMKNGAK
+958 LLRAMKSGAK

>member
-1 MPALNFTVNGKP
+1 MPTLNFIVNDKP
-13 VSVEVKPNEFLAEV
+13 VSVDVKPNEFLAEV
-27 LRYKLG
+27 LRYHLG

-44 ECGSCTVIV
+44 ECGICTVIV

-67 AQGAQIETIEGVAA
+67 AEGAHVETIEGL
-81 QAYSPNP
+81 SNG
-88 KSKIQNQLHPLQE
+88 QLHPLQE
-101 NFIKHGAVQC
+101 NFIKFGAVQC
-111 GFCTPGMI
+111 GFCTPGVI
-119 MQAKALLD
+119 MQSKALLD
-127 RKQGE
+127 KKQGQ

-155 IANAIKSAN
+155 IAHAIKAAN
-164 GQEISLADYLPVTKH
+164 GQEISLVDYLPETKH
-179 GYHVVGEAK
+179 GYNVVGEAK

-194 AKVTGAAKYADDVVF
+194 AKVTGAAKYADDIVF
-209 PDMLFGATLRAGVP
+209 PNMLFGATLRAMVP
-223 HALIKKIDTSKAQA
+223 HALIRKIDTDKAKA
-237 LPGVHAV
+237 LPGVQAV
-244 LTHADVP
+244 LTHEDVP

-264 VLCACGDKVRYVGDA
+264 VLCYDKVRYVGDA

-287 QEIAQ
+287 QEIAKE
-292 DALNL
+292 ALKL
-297 IEVDYKLLP
+297 IEVEYEPLP
-306 VVDTPEFAHQPDAPR
+306 VVDTAEYAHQPDAPR

-335 RGDVEQGFAEAD
+335 KGDVEQGFAEAD
-347 VVLERTYHTASTD
+347 EVIERTYHTASTE

-370 GRLTDEGRYEIYVGS
+370 GRMTGDGRYEIYVGS

-396 ASLGVPKE
+396 DALGVPKE
-404 QVRIVGTLIGGGFGG
+404 QVRIIGTLIGGGFGG

-444 TRHESLIA
+444 TRHESLVT
-452 HPKRHATTITVK
+452 HPKRHATTLKVK
-464 LGAKKNGRLTA
+464 MGAMQDGRLTA
-475 AKAELYGDTGAYAS
+475 AQAELYGDTGAYAS

-547 AGRLGI
+547 AGQLGL
-553 DPIELRKLNSLQ
+553 DPIEMRKKNSLQ

-581 LDECLDHVV
+581 LEECLDRVV
-590 AAMKA
+590 DAMKS
-595 DEAQRIAAQRTAA
+595 DEAQRTS
-608 QRTPVPG
+608 
-615 IAAQHTAEPFIY
+615 EPFIY
-627 GQPWKIGH
+627 GRPWKIGH

-642 AVGYKNT
+642 AIGYKNT
-649 GLGGGANDCAGAEI
+649 GLGGGADDCAGAEI
-663 EVYACGA
+663 EVYPT

-733 ARHAAMQMREVMSRV
+733 AKHAAIQMREIMSRV
-748 AAERLDVS
+748 AAEHMDVS
-756 PDSLKFRNGRVE
+756 PDALQFHNGRVE
-768 HADDNNGHSRG
+768 HNG
-779 KSASFAEVVEWMQAE
+779 KAASFAEVVEWMQAE
-794 GRSTKLIYEYT
+794 GRATKLIYEYT
-805 APETRPLGQGG
+805 APETKPLGQGG

-828 ALVEVDTETGEVKVL
+828 ALVEVDTDTGEVKVL

-877 EEFPHEQGMPWAQW
+877 EEFPHEKGVPWAQW
-891 LARYKMPSIKHM
+891 LARYKMPSIKHT

-935 AITNAIANA
+935 AITNAIYNA
-944 VGVRVR
+944 VGVRIR

-958 LLRAMKNGAK
+958 LLRAMKSGAK

>member
-1 MPALNFTVNGKP
+1 MPTLNFTVNGKP

-44 ECGSCTVIV
+44 ECGICTVIV
-53 DGQPVVSCIYPALK
+53 DGQPVVSCIYPAVK
-67 AQGAQIETIEGVAA
+67 AEGAHVETIEGLA
-81 QAYSPNP
+81 NG
-88 KSKIQNQLHPLQE
+88 QLHPLQE

-111 GFCTPGMI
+111 GFCTPGLI
-119 MQAKALLD
+119 MQSKALLD
-127 RKQGE
+127 KKQGQ

-155 IANAIKSAN
+155 VMNAIKSAN
-164 GQEISLADYLPVTKH
+164 GQPIELVLPETKH
-179 GYHVVGEAK
+179 GYAVVGEAK
-188 PRPDAV
+188 PRADGV
-194 AKVTGAAKYADDVVF
+194 AKVTGAAKYADDITF
-209 PDMLFGATLRAGVP
+209 PGMLFGATLRAMVP
-223 HALIKKIDTSKAQA
+223 HALIKKIDTSKARA
-237 LPGVHAV
+237 LAGVQAV

-264 VLCACGDKVRYVGDA
+264 VLCSDKVRYVGDA

-287 QEIAQ
+287 QEIAK
-292 DALNL
+292 DALKL
-297 IEVDYKLLP
+297 IEVEYEPLP
-306 VVDTPEFAHQPDAPR
+306 VVDTAEFAHQPAAPR
-321 VHEKGNLL
+321 VHEQGNLL

-335 RGDVEQGFAEAD
+335 KGDVEQGFAEAD
-347 VVLERTYHTASTD
+347 VIIERKYHTASTE
-360 HAFLEPECAI
+360 HAFLEPECSI
-370 GRLTDEGRYEIYVGS
+370 GRVTDDGRYEIYVGS
-385 QIAYQDRDQVA
+385 QIAYQDREQVA
-396 ASLGVPKE
+396 QALGVPE
-404 QVRIVGTLIGGGFGG
+404 SQVRIIGTLIGGGFGG

-433 KATGRPVKILY
+433 KATGRPVKMLY
-444 TRHESLIA
+444 TRHESLIT

-464 LGAKKNGRLTA
+464 MGAKKDGRLTA

-496 RATTHANGPYDVANA
+496 RATTHANGPYDVPHA

-534 QSCFAVEMTMDEL
+534 QSCYAVEMTIDEL
-547 AGRLGI
+547 AGQLGI
-553 DPIELRKLNSLQ
+553 DPIALRRMNSLQ

-572 GQVLLESVG
+572 GQVLVESVG
-581 LDECLDHVV
+581 LEECLDRVV

-595 DEAQRIAAQRTAA
+595 DEAQRTR
-608 QRTPVPG
+608 
-615 IAAQHTAEPFIY
+615 EPFIY
-627 GQPWKIGH
+627 GRPWKIGQ

-642 AVGYKNT
+642 AIGYKNT
-649 GLGGGANDCAGAEI
+649 GLGGGADDCAGAEL
-663 EVYACGA
+663 EVFTSGA
-670 GTAEIRT
+670 GLAEIRT

-700 PFEQVTVLL
+700 PLEQVSVLL

-733 ARHAAMQMREVMSRV
+733 ARHAAIQMREVMSSV
-748 AAERLDVS
+748 AAEHMDA
-756 PDSLKFRNGRVE
+756 PPAGLKFRNGRVE
-768 HADDNNGHSRG
+768 HDG

-794 GRSTKLIYEYT
+794 GRATKLTYDYH
-805 APETRPLGQGG
+805 APETKPLGQGG

-828 ALVEVDTETGEVKVL
+828 ALVEVDTDTGEVKVL

-862 QIEGGIVMGIGNALT
+862 QIDGGIVMGIGNALT
-877 EEFPHEQGMPWAQW
+877 EEFPHEKGVPWVQW
-891 LARYKMPSIKHM
+891 LARYKMPSIKHT

-944 VGVRVR
+944 VGVRIR

-958 LLRAMKNGAK
+958 LLRAMKSGAK
-968 SVD
+968 SID